1 METDRR
7 SGGGSGGSSGESS
20 NSILWTPGIMSQLEA
35 FYAQGQQLYSAAV
48 RLSATEELDL
58 RTGKLS
64 HIGTF

>member
-7 SGGGSGGSSGESS
+7 SGGGSGVGGGGESS

-64 HIGTF
+64 HI